1 MKRRIRI
8 GIIGFGRMGRGFV
21 SVLQQDNRWEIA
33 AICDANPAAR
43 SLAQRTV
50 PSARL
55 ESDANRV
62 LDDKSLDAV
71 GLFTL
76 ADARPAMIRR
86 ALKNKLHIL
95 AEKPLAPDAKT
106 EWKLVKEIE
115 ASDQLVALNLFN
127 RNAWYHKEI
136 QAFIAKGEIGK
147 LAIIRVCHMTPG
159 HMPGEGH
166 EPEGPPFHDCG
177 MHYVDVARWYAK
189 SEFKTWHAQGI
200 RMWSYKDP
208 WWVQAH
214 GTFANGTVFDIT
226 QGFVYGHLAKS
237 KTTNCY
243 VDLIGT
249 RGICRMRHDFRNA
262 TIDCHGVRRTLQ
274 KTAPFNDKKLDVMC
288 DIFARSIKAGKN
300 LGFPTVRDGAI
311 ASEVA
316 WAMLR
321 DAVKNNPPKV
331 GTPAELEM
339 ILKHRRSLR
348 SGFGLPT
355 RPQSCPTDPI
365 PAGQPPI
372 ACGED
377 LCGIME
383 RTEPT
388 LPAAITATPD
398 EEAAKLQ

>member
-1 MKRRIRI
+1 
-8 GIIGFGRMGRGFV
+8 
-21 SVLQQDNRWEIA
+21 
-33 AICDANPAAR
+33 
-43 SLAQRTV
+43 
-50 PSARL
+50 
-55 ESDANRV
+55 
-62 LDDKSLDAV
+62 
-71 GLFTL
+71 
-76 ADARPAMIRR
+76 
-86 ALKNKLHIL
+86 
-95 AEKPLAPDAKT
+95 
-106 EWKLVKEIE
+106 
-115 ASDQLVALNLFN
+115 
-127 RNAWYHKEI
+127 
-136 QAFIAKGEIGK
+136 
-147 LAIIRVCHMTPG
+147 
-159 HMPGEGH
+159 
-166 EPEGPPFHDCG
+166 
-177 MHYVDVARWYAK
+177 
-189 SEFKTWHAQGI
+189 
-200 RMWSYKDP
+200 
-208 WWVQAH
+208 
-214 GTFANGTVFDIT
+214 
-226 QGFVYGHLAKS
+226 
-237 KTTNCY
+237 
-243 VDLIGT
+243 
-249 RGICRMRHDFRNA
+249 MRHDFRNA